1 MNGHSMRQRR
11 SDSSQQFYRPSPE
24 SPSAAPTLSRRRG
37 SIRGRI
43 AAAIVTDP
51 GVDGSFGRLLRA
63 FLLLSVGLMMALGAA
78 VADVYLHRG
87 IETSADPPYVQQ
99 VSGRGLATNVDL
111 RSFSESQIEAIAS
124 TLRSNGF
131 SIVRQTF
138 DWSGI
143 ELSPGEFN
151 WDEYD
156 SIVRN
161 LNDAGIQIVAVVEG
175 APVWAAQPGTL
186 EGTIA
191 PPANSGD
198 FATFLTQFVG
208 RYGAYIDYVQVWDK
222 PNDPSHWGGVA
233 ATADDYVGLLAPA
246 FNAIRTA
253 NGQTQVILAEFAD
266 HSANG
271 VMSDDV
277 RFLRSVYDVGGA
289 PYFDAAAASIDGGIA
304 SPYDRRVSGA
314 TPSLSRT
321 ELFRETMIEEGDS
334 TKPVWITHF
343 GWNLSDNI
351 SRQTQAEYLVA
362 GMERIRTEWPW
373 LGPVFQWALL
383 PQQAGAGNEGRAL
396 LNEDGTST
404 VAFESATDL
413 VDSGVGSV
421 APTGF
426 VPMDSGP
433 VAYSGVWNDQ
443 HLGGRIFKTTSEVGA
458 TTSITFEGTGIVVY
472 LRRSPDAG
480 LIRATLDGEP
490 LPDWGNDDGASTID
504 LTYYQAQDIAVSLAS
519 NLEDGVH
526 KLSFTMSE
534 PGQLTIGGAV
544 VSRDPPLRWPVVVA
558 LFTALAMTILALR
571 EIAMVAAER
580 GGLMR
585 RRNEALQG
593 PQLPSLPDWRPM
605 PRT

>member
-1 MNGHSMRQRR
+1 MR
-11 SDSSQQFYRPSPE
+11 
-24 SPSAAPTLSRRRG
+24 SRRDR
-37 SIRGRI
+37 SIRRRI

-51 GVDGSFGRLLRA
+51 GVDGSLGRLIRA
-63 FLLLSVGLMMALGAA
+63 VLLLSVGLMMALGAA

-99 VSGRGLATNVDL
+99 VSGRGLSTNVDL
-111 RSFSESQIEAIAS
+111 RSFSNSQIESIAS

-138 DWSGI
+138 DWSDI
-143 ELSPGEFN
+143 EASQGEFN
-151 WDEYD
+151 WDQYD
-156 SIVRN
+156 PIVRN

-175 APVWAAQPGTL
+175 APVWAAQPGSA
-186 EGTIA
+186 EGTKA
-191 PPANSGD
+191 PPANASD
-198 FATFLTQFVG
+198 FASFLTAFVG
-208 RYGAYIDYVQVWDK
+208 RYGAYIDYVQVWDR
-222 PNDPSHWGGVA
+222 PNDPAHWGGVA
-233 ATADDYVGLLAPA
+233 ATADQYVGLLAPA

-253 NGQTQVILAEFAD
+253 NGETQVILAELSPRDAM
-266 HSANG
+266 G
-271 VMSDDV
+271 TMGSDL
-277 RFLRSVYDVGGA
+277 RFLSMIYEVGGA
-289 PYFDAAAASIDGGIA
+289 PYFDAAAASVDGGVS
-304 SPYDRRVSGA
+304 SPYDRRVSSSV
-314 TPSLSRT
+314 PSLSRA
-321 ELFRETMIEEGDS
+321 ELFRELMIEEGDS

-343 GWNLSDNI
+343 GWDLSSGI

-373 LGPVFQWALL
+373 AGPVFQWALL
-383 PQQAGAGNEGRAL
+383 PQQAGAGDEGRAL

-404 VAFESATDL
+404 ISFESVTKLA
-413 VDSGVGSV
+413 DSGVGTV

-433 VAYSGVWNDQ
+433 VAFSGAWNDQ
-443 HLGGRIFKTTSEVGA
+443 HLDGQVFKTTSEVGA

-480 LIRATLDGEP
+480 LIRATLDGAP
-490 LPDWGNDDGASTID
+490 LPDWGEDDGASTID
-504 LTYYQAQDIAVSLAS
+504 LTYYQAQDIAVTLAS
-519 NLEDGVH
+519 NLDDGVH
-526 KLSFTMSE
+526 KLTLTMTE

-558 LFTALAMTILALR
+558 LFAALAMTVVALR
-571 EIAMVAAER
+571 EIALVSAER

-585 RRNEALQG
+585 RKDPALQG
-593 PQLPSLPDWRPM
+593 PQLPALPDWRPM